1 MKTILIALLCG
12 VLFGFGL
19 AVSEMIH
26 PQRVIGFLD
35 ITGSWDATLL
45 FVMGG
50 ALIVGLPCFQIA
62 LRRQP
67 ICSESFD
74 LPSKTTIDRP
84 LLIGAILFGIGWG
97 LAGLCPG
104 PAIAGMATLSFEI
117 IGFVLVMIVGQVGV
131 MYWSRLRAK
140 G

>member
-12 VLFGFGL
+12 VLFGLGL
-19 AVSEMIH
+19 AISEMIN

-35 ITGSWDATLL
+35 ITGNWDATLL
-45 FVMGG
+45 FVMGA

-117 IGFVLVMIVGQVGV
+117 IGFVLAMIVGQVGV

>member
-1 MKTILIALLCG
+1 MKTVIIALLCG
-12 VLFGFGL
+12 VLFGLGL
-19 AVSEMIH
+19 AISEMIN

-35 ITGSWDATLL
+35 VTGDWDATLL

-50 ALIVGLPCFQIA
+50 ALMVGLPCFQIA
-62 LRRQP
+62 LKRQP

-74 LPSKTTIDRP
+74 LPSKTAIDRP
-84 LLIGAILFGIGWG
+84 LLVGAILFGIGWG

-117 IGFVLVMIVGQVGV
+117 IGFVLAMIVGQVGV
-131 MYWSRLRAK
+131 IYWHRTRR
-140 G
+140 